1 MNCVKS
7 NTLAQSNTVV
17 MSSPVVHLLPIVAL
31 LVAVSAQGFNSPPN
45 VNLPTQ
51 EGLTRLF
58 FNARDPQTAL
68 ACFAGYIGESNLI
81 TANYSEEYS
90 RCLTDAQDSRRSLDS
105 RFLPTRNKIDQT
117 VVSVCSALSDCIKV
131 NSTLGSF
138 NCHANAVSTS
148 DKMRE
153 NLLDLIAYSN
163 PHRVQTTPSPST
175 TSQAMPPIRL
185 RFCGKATV

>member
-1 MNCVKS
+1 
-7 NTLAQSNTVV
+7 

-31 LVAVSAQGFNSPPN
+31 LVAVSAQGYISPPS

-68 ACFAGYIGESNLI
+68 ACFAGYIAESNLI
-81 TANYSEEYS
+81 TANYSAAYS
-90 RCLTDAQDSRRSLDS
+90 KCLREAQDSRRGLDS
-105 RFLPTRNKIDQT
+105 RFLPTRNQIDRT
-117 VVSVCSALSDCIKV
+117 VVKLCSALSDCINV

-148 DKMRE
+148 DKIRK
-153 NLLDLIAYSN
+153 NLLDLIAYCNSQ
-163 PHRVQTTPSPST
+163 RAQTTPSPST
-175 TSQAMPPIRL
+175 TSRAMPPIRL
-185 RFCGKATV
+185 RLCGKATAW